1 MITST
6 EIIQIIITIFAVGF
20 IFSGLVRRPDSLS
33 KYLGGGFNWGDIK
46 FSIMVTAP
54 AIILHELGHKI
65 VAMAL
70 GYTAVYHAA
79 YTWLAIGVFLRLAN
93 VGFIFLAPAFV
104 SISGPAIPIN
114 MAVIAFAGP
123 LINLILFISCHFL
136 IKYDKFPK
144 HTHLIHLTK
153 QINLWLF
160 IINMLPIPG
169 FDGFKTYAALFSMI

>member
-1 MITST
+1 MITFA
-6 EIIQIIITIFAVGF
+6 EIINILITIFAVGF

-33 KYLGGGFNWGDIK
+33 RYFGGGFNWGDIK

-54 AIILHELGHKI
+54 AIILHEFGHKL
-65 VAMAL
+65 VALSL

-79 YTWLAIGVFLRLAN
+79 WWWLAIGVFLRLAN

-104 SISGPAIPIN
+104 SISGPLIPIN
-114 MAVIAFAGP
+114 LAVIAFAGP
-123 LINLILFISCHFL
+123 LVNLILFLSCHFL
-136 IKYDKFPK
+136 IKHDKFTK
-144 HTHLIHLTK
+144 YTHVIHLTK